1 MKTVLLRPNKKAV
14 SPVIGTILMVAITVV
29 LAAVLYVMVTG
40 LVGPPQGQKPNVV
53 LTAGQWNNG
62 NLTISFA
69 SITNAPNL
77 APTDLTYIVQSADG
91 TTYFSGPATAS
102 PYGPTSGVNVSV
114 AYTDNTNNLG
124 KVSNDDTIRLTVSP
138 STSAAV
144 KGGTFKIFYAGDV
157 IGFIN
162 QLP

>member
-1 MKTVLLRPNKKAV
+1 MKTVFLRPNKKAV

-40 LVGPPQGQKPNVV
+40 LVGPPQGQKPNLV
-53 LTAGQWNNG
+53 LTAGTWNNG

-77 APTDLTYIVQSADG
+77 APTDLTYLVQASDG
-91 TTYFSGPATAS
+91 TTYFSGAAGTGSAVS
-102 PYGPTSGVNVSV
+102 NVTV
-114 AYTDNTNNLG
+114 TIAYQDNANTG
-124 KVSNDDTIRLTVSP
+124 KVSNEDNILITVAP
-138 STSAAV
+138 STSTV
-144 KGGTFKIFYAGDV
+144 IRGGSFKIFFSGDV

>member
-1 MKTVLLRPNKKAV
+1 MKTVFLRPNKKAV

-40 LVGPPQGQKPNVV
+40 LVGPPQGQKPNLV
-53 LTAGQWNNG
+53 LTAGTWNNG

-77 APTDLTYIVQSADG
+77 APTDLTFLVQASDG
-91 TTYFSGPATAS
+91 TTYFSGAAGTGSAVS
-102 PYGPTSGVNVSV
+102 NVTV
-114 AYTDNTNNLG
+114 TIAYQDNANPL
-124 KVSNDDTIRLTVSP
+124 KVSNEDNIRITVAP
-138 STSAAV
+138 ATSTV
-144 KGGTFKIFYAGDV
+144 IRGGSFKIFFSGDV

>member
-1 MKTVLLRPNKKAV
+1 MKTVFLRQNKKAV

-40 LVGPPQGQKPNVV
+40 LVGPPQGQKPNLV
-53 LTAGQWNNG
+53 LTAGTWNNG

-77 APTDLTYIVQSADG
+77 NPTDLTFIVAASNG
-91 TTYFSGPATAS
+91 TTYFSGAAS
-102 PYGPTSGVNVSV
+102 TGAVNADGSTVTIS
-114 AYTDNTNNLG
+114 YQDNANLA
-124 KVSNDDTIRLTVSP
+124 KVSNEDTIRITISP
-138 STSAAV
+138 STSTAIR
-144 KGGTFKIFYAGDV
+144 GGSFKIFASNEV

>member
-40 LVGPPQGQKPNVV
+40 LVGPPQGQKPNLV
-53 LTAGQWNNG
+53 LTAGTWNSG

-77 APTDLTYIVQSADG
+77 NPTDLTYIVAASNG
-91 TTYFSGPATAS
+91 TTYFSGAA
-102 PYGPTSGVNVSV
+102 GLGAVNSDGSTVTIT
-114 AYTDNTNNLG
+114 YTDNLTPN
-124 KVSNDDTIRLTVSP
+124 KVSNEDTIRITVSP
-138 STSAAV
+138 SGSTAIR
-144 KGGTFKIFYAGDV
+144 GGSFKIFWSNDV

>member
-1 MKTVLLRPNKKAV
+1 MKTVFLRPNKKAV

-40 LVGPPQGQKPNVV
+40 LVGPPQGQKPNLV
-53 LTAGQWNNG
+53 LTAGTWNNG

-77 APTDLTYIVQSADG
+77 APTDLTYLLQTSGGV
-91 TTYFSGPATAS
+91 TYFTGAAGTGAAV
-102 PYGPTSGVNVSV
+102 SGVTVSV
-114 AYTDNTNNLG
+114 SYQDNANAG
-124 KVSNDDTIRLTVSP
+124 KVSNEDNIRISMSP
-138 STSAAV
+138 SNSTV
-144 KGGTFKIFYAGDV
+144 MRGGTLKIFYSGDV

>member
-1 MKTVLLRPNKKAV
+1 MKTVFLRPNKKAV

-40 LVGPPQGQKPNVV
+40 LVGPPQGQKPNLV
-53 LTAGQWNNG
+53 LTAGTWNNG

-77 APTDLTYIVQSADG
+77 APVDLTFLVQASDG
-91 TTYFSGPATAS
+91 TTYFSGAAGTGSAVS
-102 PYGPTSGVNVSV
+102 NVTV
-114 AYTDNTNNLG
+114 TIAYQDNANTG
-124 KVSNDDTIRLTVSP
+124 KVSNEDNIRITVSP
-138 STSAAV
+138 STSTV
-144 KGGTFKIFYAGDV
+144 IRGGSFKIFFSGDV